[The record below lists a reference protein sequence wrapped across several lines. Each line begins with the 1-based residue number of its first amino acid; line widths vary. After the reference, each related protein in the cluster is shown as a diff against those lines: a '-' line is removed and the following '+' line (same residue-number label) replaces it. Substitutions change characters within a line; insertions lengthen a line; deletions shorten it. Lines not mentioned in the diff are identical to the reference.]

1 MKLYHSLKP
10 HPLVGAGREVRI
22 FLHEK
27 RLRIPAVDL
36 DMMSGEN
43 RRTEFMA
50 KNPAGQLPALEL
62 DDGSMVA
69 ESVAICELLED
80 LHPAPALIG
89 STPAEKAQTRMWQ
102 RRIEL
107 GITENIYNGWRFSDG
122 QQFWKTRGRVIAEA
136 ADGLKATA
144 RDKLVWLDG
153 LMGDREF
160 VVGDRFTLA
169 DILLLVGLDFAAVVG
184 HRPDDGLAHIAR
196 WRARVAA
203 RPSTEASLRAMAPP

>member
-10 HPLVGAGREVRI
+10 HPLVGAGREVRM

-27 RLRIPAVDL
+27 GLRIPAVDL
-36 DMMSGEN
+36 DLISGEN
-43 RRTEFMA
+43 RAAAFMA

-62 DDGSMVA
+62 DDGRTIA

-80 LHPAPALIG
+80 LHPEPALIG
-89 STPAEKAQTRMWQ
+89 STPAEKAETRMWQ

-107 GITENIYNGWRFSDG
+107 GITENIFNGWRFSEG
-122 QQFWKTRGRVIAEA
+122 RPFWEKRGRVIAEA

-153 LMGDREF
+153 LMGDRPF
-160 VVGDRFTLA
+160 VAGDRFTLA

-184 HRPDDGLAHIAR
+184 QRPEDGLASLAR
-196 WRARVAA
+196 WRSRMAS
-203 RPSTEASLRAMAPP
+203 RPSTEGSLHAPEPP

>member
-22 FLHEK
+22 VLHEK
-27 RLRIPAVDL
+27 GLRIPSVDL

-43 RRTEFMA
+43 RRAAFME

-62 DDGSMVA
+62 DDGRVIA

-89 STPAEKAQTRMWQ
+89 STPAEKAETRMWQ

-122 QQFWKTRGRVIAEA
+122 QQFWRSRGRVIPEA
-136 ADGLKATA
+136 AGGLRATA

-153 LMGDREF
+153 LLRDKPFIAGERY
-160 VVGDRFTLA
+160 TLA
-169 DILLLVGLDFAAVVG
+169 DVLLLVGLDFAAAVG
-184 HRPDDGLAHIAR
+184 QRPEEGLAHIAR
-196 WRARVAA
+196 WRSRMAERA
-203 RPSTEASLRAMAPP
+203 SSEASLRALDPP